1 VSESADVD
9 VVGDAAVDV
18 NCDVGV
24 GAGDESTGHVAVAVH
39 DNDNDNVE
47 VQVEEPSRRF
57 EAERGARGF
66 AGHLLGRVLGGRAQG
81 PVAGSG
87 GMSAG
92 PWRAMGAAA
101 SLLLGGPA
109 LAAARAPSAS
119 AHAAPARIAAAEA
132 ASAPEP
138 PLLPEVAAAPDAPDP
153 APSPAPSEEKSPA
166 PGASDSRAAVEIEED
181 LRSRVV
187 TAAAKREQTVPNA
200 PGVVEV
206 ITAEEIAR
214 AGYRSVGEALKPLA
228 GVVVYDD
235 YVHSNVGVRGIFGGE
250 RAGSRIVKVFVDGQP
265 VAYRPSSVNFL
276 GPEMLPIELVE
287 RIEIIRGP
295 GSVLYGANA
304 FLGGINVVTKSAEAF
319 IPSEAFEAAEG
330 VGLVVRGG
338 AGTGQASAQ
347 VSGAAPPSAPGL
359 GAFGSFAA
367 AAQTS
372 GLEVVGGATRQRD
385 DRSGL
390 ALPDSSPRFKA
401 TDSSYRQDP
410 YSRGDVA
417 QPTSA
422 YARAGYSSPS
432 IGRLRVFG
440 VYQRLDCQGEFQ
452 DRNTLSH
459 DNTVA
464 VTNAVLRADL
474 ERRLGRAVVLRIF
487 GAFSAGQPSD
497 HYSVKGTEAG
507 TGLRLDEGYRAV
519 DTGLEIQAAAGR
531 WLQLLAGADFTWDE
545 EKRPVAL
552 KVDLADS
559 VNARS
564 GTALVVAGE
573 PGKIPF
579 RNAGIYGLLTLTPFS
594 ELEGSGLRD
603 LGITA
608 GARYEANSVYGSTVN
623 WRGGLVLPLGE
634 QWYVKA
640 LGGSSFKGPS
650 AEELYGVALPLLDG
664 DLAGNP
670 NLRPQTALTLEGVL
684 GFQPSRYFSASAVAY
699 YSDVRDQIRYEFAV
713 GNTGPKVPQNMT
725 RQQTGGVEVQVRV
738 AKPVERWTLGGFANA
753 TLLNTTVERP
763 VGQSTAV
770 AAVRPDLYPPFT
782 ANLGIDARYRPS
794 LLGLYIEGRLLGPR
808 PSSRDNEHVNR
819 LQMQSY
825 DLPTA
830 FTLDAALS
838 TDPIALGSAVRLR
851 AQIRVANLLN
861 AQYALPGFY
870 GFDIPGRPR
879 TFSGQLEVA
888 F

>member
-1 VSESADVD
+1 
-9 VVGDAAVDV
+9 
-18 NCDVGV
+18 
-24 GAGDESTGHVAVAVH
+24 
-39 DNDNDNVE
+39 
-47 VQVEEPSRRF
+47 
-57 EAERGARGF
+57 
-66 AGHLLGRVLGGRAQG
+66 
-81 PVAGSG
+81 
-87 GMSAG
+87 MSAG

-101 SLLLGGPA
+101 SLLLGGSA
-109 LAAARAPSAS
+109 LAEARAPFAP
-119 AHAAPARIAAAEA
+119 AQIAAPAA

-138 PLLPEVAAAPDAPDP
+138 PLLPEVAAPGAPDP
-153 APSPAPSEEKSPA
+153 APPKEEA
-166 PGASDSRAAVEIEED
+166 GPGLGLSDSGAALEIEED

-187 TAAAKREQTVPNA
+187 TAATKREQTVPNA

-228 GVVVYDD
+228 GVVVFDD
-235 YVHSNVGVRGIFGGE
+235 YVYSNVGVRGIFGGE
-250 RAGSRIVKVFVDGQP
+250 RAGSRIVKVLIDGQP
-265 VAYRPSSVNFL
+265 VAYRPSSANFL

-304 FLGGINVVTKSAEAF
+304 FLGGINVVTKSAESF

-330 VGLVVRGG
+330 VGLVLRGG
-338 AGTGQASAQ
+338 AGMGQGSDL
-347 VSGAAPPSAPGL
+347 VSGAAPPSALGL
-359 GAFGSFAA
+359 GGFGAFAA

-372 GLEVVGGATRQRD
+372 GLEVVGGAARQRD

-390 ALPDSSPRFKA
+390 ALPDSSPRFDQPRDPA
-401 TDSSYRQDP
+401 AGSLYRQDP

-422 YARAGYSSPS
+422 YARISYSSPS
-432 IGRLRVFG
+432 VGRLRVFG
-440 VYQRLDCQGEFQ
+440 IYQQLEGQGEFQ

-459 DNTVA
+459 DHTVA
-464 VTNAVLRADL
+464 LTNAVLRADL
-474 ERRLGRAVVLRIF
+474 ERRLGSAMVLRIF

-497 HYSVKGTEAG
+497 HYSVKGTEEG

-519 DTGLEIQAAAGR
+519 DTGLELQAAAGR

-545 EKRPVAL
+545 VKRPVAL
-552 KVDLADS
+552 KTYLAESVDAK
-559 VNARS
+559 S

-579 RNAGIYGLLTLTPFS
+579 RNAGVYGLLTLTPFS
-594 ELEGSGLRD
+594 ELEGSALRD

-623 WRGGLVLPLGE
+623 WRGGFVLPLGE
-634 QWYVKA
+634 HWYLKA

-650 AEELYGVALPLLDG
+650 AEELYGVALLDG

-670 NLRPQTALTLEGVL
+670 NLKPQTALTLEGVL
-684 GFQPSRYFSASAVAY
+684 GFQPSRYLSASAVAY
-699 YSDVRDQIRYEFAV
+699 YSDVRDQIRYQSAV

-738 AKPVERWTLGGFANA
+738 AKPVGRWTLGGFANA
-753 TLLNTTVERP
+753 TLLNTIVERP

-770 AAVRPDLYPPFT
+770 AGVRPDLYPPFT
-782 ANLGIDARYRPS
+782 ANLGVGARYRPS

-808 PSSRDNEHVNR
+808 PSSRENEYVNR
-819 LQMQSY
+819 LQSY
-825 DLPTA
+825 DLPAA
-830 FTLDAALS
+830 FTADAALS
-838 TDPIALGSAVRLR
+838 TDPIALGSVVRMR

-879 TFSGQLEVA
+879 TFFGLLEVA